1 MRIQAK
7 CQQRLGF
14 NTIFLSSVHCIEAW
28 YLQHL
33 SCISFVHMYQ
43 HLSGKL
49 YAHSSHISTT
59 FRFHL
64 SVSFSCPWQ
73 PLYTTFK
80 LHLFTHIEVT
90 SVLHRIAVYL
100 GDIELN
106 QILAHTQFRHNQS
119 YCNIDRIESNC
130 IAHNFAVIKIIMSPI
145 YDNDFFFSILCI
157 QQSCGNGF
165 VICDPL
171 LFLLLLF
178 FFSIELTCRIF
189 LGQSLN

>member
-28 YLQHL
+28 HLQHL

-43 HLSGKL
+43 HSSGKL

-106 QILAHTQFRHNQS
+106 QILAHTQFRHNQN
-119 YCNIDRIESNC
+119 YCNINRIESNC

-145 YDNDFFFSILCI
+145 YDNDFFFSNIMYSTI
-157 QQSCGNGF
+157 MWKR
-165 VICDPL
+165 ICYL
-171 LFLLLLF
+171 WSSAISSSSF
-178 FFSIELTCRIF
+178 FFHWIDLPYF
-189 LGQSLN
+189 LRPIA